1 MPVARVAFEKLKILA
16 MLSGRIA
23 KKKSIATLK
32 AWKYFENQKK
42 GKILLETNHL
52 EASRSFFL
60 TMEK

>member
-1 MPVARVAFEKLKILA
+1 MPVARVAFEKLKFLA

-23 KKKSIATLK
+23 KKKSIAKLK

-42 GKILLETNHL
+42 GKIFLETNHL